1 MATTNRIVTFEK
13 GDPHTYEMV
22 PDTVSDAEV
31 KAKAAKEFPGRKI
44 VSVTMTVYKPDNKK
58 LKPGEKP
65 SVDPAADIGKSSEK
79 PAGKT
84 PTVDAS
90 SDEDKKDYRA
100 DFPTLYTPPGFIRNK
115 RGDLIYY

>member
-1 MATTNRIVTFEK
+1 MPRTVIIKFESGEPIDYAFRK
-13 GDPHTYEMV
+13 V
-22 PDTVSDAEV
+22 PDNVSVDDV
-31 KAKAAKEFPGRKI
+31 KKKAAIQFPGRKI
-44 VSVTMTVYKPDNKK
+44 IGYDTTDYTPGPTNTP
-58 LKPGEKP
+58 KPGEKP
-65 SVDPAADIGKSSEK
+65 SVDIEKSSEK

-90 SDEDKKDYRA
+90 SDESKKDYRA